1 MEEGLSKTVYP
12 TISSQLSLA
21 SPRGEKVV
29 TPKEYN
35 ELISLLANK
44 KRVIEDIKYECCA
57 NREVIP
63 VVRLRKILA
72 RAD

>member
-1 MEEGLSKTVYP
+1 MEEGLSKKVYP

-21 SPRGEKVV
+21 SQKGEKFV
-29 TPKEYN
+29 TPREYN

-44 KRVIEDIKYECCA
+44 KRIIEDIKYECCG

-63 VVRLRKILA
+63 VVRIKKILA